1 MNAVAPPAYA
11 MNPRKFFL
19 GRDGQT
25 LGPYSNAQ
33 LRLFLAEGRI
43 AAADLVWWEG
53 ESEWQPIAQVL
64 PDLDTNYATVGV
76 SRSQPA
82 EPTSPGVAYH
92 HVSPVKFAILSVVTL
107 GIYELFWFYRSWKY
121 VRQRDQSGIGPF
133 WRALFS
139 PIWCYALARDIGTQ
153 TDRLTPT
160 RAGIVAASYV
170 ALVLASRLPDPWWL
184 VSFGTFLPLL
194 GMVSAINSINQQRG
208 ARSTHYARFGAGPI
222 VASLFGVPFVAWSV
236 VISLNILPST
246 QVIAGRDLP
255 AGQRN
260 YLRAEQIVDDSEQ
273 IEHFYSTGILSI
285 KDDGN
290 LVTDQRIIS
299 YWRDPDSRALVVESA
314 RYEDIKDF
322 HLERGDTFTDSTMTV
337 VNQDGSEFILLLS
350 TEADGDQR
358 CLDAAETMWRR
369 KREHAHEHPWRN

>member
-1 MNAVAPPAYA
+1 
-11 MNPRKFFL
+11 
-19 GRDGQT
+19 
-25 LGPYSNAQ
+25 

-43 AAADLVWWEG
+43 AASDLVWWEG
-53 ESEWQPIAQVL
+53 EPEWQPIAQAL
-64 PDLDTNYATVGV
+64 PGLETHRAIADV
-76 SRSQPA
+76 SQSQSADP
-82 EPTSPGVAYH
+82 PSPGTAYH

-107 GIYELFWFYRSWKY
+107 GIYELFWFYRNWKY
-121 VRQRDQSGIGPF
+121 VRQRDQSSIMPF

-139 PIWCYALARDIGTQ
+139 PIWCYALARDIGTEA
-153 TDRLTPT
+153 DRLTPT
-160 RAGIVAASYV
+160 RAGIVAGAYA

-208 ARSTHYARFGAGPI
+208 VRAAHYARFGVGPI
-222 VASLFGVPFVAWSV
+222 LASLLGVPFVAWSV
-236 VISLNILPST
+236 FISMNILPST
-246 QVIAGRDLP
+246 QVLAGRDLP

-290 LVTDQRIIS
+290 LVTDQRVIS
-299 YWRDPDSRALVVESA
+299 YWRDPDSQELVVESA
-314 RYEDIKDF
+314 RYEDIQNL

-337 VNQDGSEFILLLS
+337 VNHDGSEFILLLS

-358 CLDAAETMWRR
+358 CLDTAETMWRR
-369 KREHAHEHPWRN
+369 KMELASEHSRRN